1 MWYKRFVGSCSLCK
15 CTVLETQSLGYKMVL
30 QKLLIEFIHS
40 FKSCKKQDIFHV
52 KRINHQKSFLLVNDV
67 VMMFLSPIRSGIFFL
82 VRSSKRG
89 QWLIWGDFLRYR
101 RNFRIFLQ
109 RTSIM
114 QEMQKNLSPSN
125 ECKIQARNSL
135 QLQKI
140 LALYEK
146 QQFLGNA
153 PKVTMEFR
161 GKQTRRSNFKA
172 QRALVPK
179 FLVRYVIT

>member
-89 QWLIWGDFLRYR
+89 QWLIQGDFCDIGEISASFSRELPLCKKCKKICLLLMSAR
-101 RNFRIFLQ
+101 FKQEILFSCKKFLHY
-109 RTSIM
+109 T
-114 QEMQKNLSPSN
+114 
-125 ECKIQARNSL
+125 
-135 QLQKI
+135 
-140 LALYEK
+140 
-146 QQFLGNA
+146 
-153 PKVTMEFR
+153 
-161 GKQTRRSNFKA
+161 RSNNFSVTPP
-172 QRALVPK
+172 R
-179 FLVRYVIT
+179 